1 MTRLLHNRPMAL
13 GTGFFLLALVGIV
26 DYMVGREVTFSL
38 FYLAPIA
45 LVTWVFGMRA
55 GMLVSLAA
63 AGFWVFVDSSHGPY
77 SRAYVP
83 YLNFSIRVS
92 VFAIVVWLLDALK
105 REIEKEKDLARIDYL
120 TGAASL
126 RAYYELLEMEI
137 ARSRRYKHPFTIAYI
152 DLDNF
157 KEVNDNFGHAAGDD
171 TLRSV
176 VASLKEGMRETD
188 IVARLGGDEFA
199 LLLPEMEENEAKMV
213 FPKLREGL
221 LQEMKRHR
229 WPVTFSIGVLVCE
242 GAVFDAK
249 HLVDMA
255 DELMYSIK
263 KSGKNAIGYSAVKG
277 E

>member
-1 MTRLLHNRPMAL
+1 MTRLLQNRALAL
-13 GTGFFLLALVGIV
+13 GTGFFLLALVGVV
-26 DYMVGREVTFSL
+26 DYMVGREITFSL

-45 LVTWVFGMRA
+45 LVTWVSGRHV
-55 GMLVSLAA
+55 GMLVSLVA
-63 AGFWVFVDSSHGPY
+63 AGLWVFVDSSDGPY

-83 YLNFSIRVS
+83 YLNFAIRVS
-92 VFAIVVWLLDALK
+92 VFAIVVRLLDALK
-105 REIEKEKDLARIDYL
+105 GEIEKEKELARIDYL
-120 TGAASL
+120 TGATSP

-137 ARSRRYKHPFTIAYI
+137 ARTRRYKHPFTIAYI

-157 KEVNDNFGHAAGDD
+157 KEINDRFGHAAGDD

-199 LLLPEMEENEAKMV
+199 LLLPEMEGDEAKLV

-221 LQEMKRHR
+221 LQEMERHR

-249 HLVDMA
+249 HLVGTA
-255 DELMYSIK
+255 DDLMYSIK
-263 KSGKNAIGYSAVKG
+263 KSGKNAIGYSVLKG

>member
-1 MTRLLHNRPMAL
+1 MTRLLKNRPMAL
-13 GTGFFLLALVGIV
+13 GAGFLLLALVGIV

-45 LVTWVFGMRA
+45 LVAWVFGKPA
-55 GMLVSLAA
+55 GLLVSLVA
-63 AGFWVFVDSSHGPY
+63 AGFWVIVDSSHAPY
-77 SRAYVP
+77 SRVYIP
-83 YLNFSIRVS
+83 YLNFAIRVC
-92 VFAIVVWLLDALK
+92 VFAIVVSLLDALK
-105 REIEKEKDLARIDYL
+105 GEIEKEKDLARIDYL

-126 RAYYELLEMEI
+126 LAYYELLEMEI
-137 ARSRRYKHPFTIAYI
+137 ARSRRYRHPFTIAYI

-157 KEVNDNFGHAAGDD
+157 KEVNDKFGHAAGDD
-171 TLRSV
+171 TLRNV
-176 VASLKEGMRETD
+176 VASLRQGVRETD

-199 LLLPEMEENEAKMV
+199 LLLPEMDGDEARLV

-221 LQEMKRHR
+221 LLEMERHR

-242 GAVFDAK
+242 GTAFDAK
-249 HLVDMA
+249 RLVGMA

-263 KSGKNAIGYSAVKG
+263 KGGKNAIGYSVVRG